1 MPVGFIGVSESKNR
15 LLNSNCPYIVLE
27 GSKGGA
33 SIAAATVNALL
44 RAAETK

>member
-15 LLNSNCPYIVLE
+15 LLKSQYSHIVLE

-33 SIAAATVNALL
+33 SIAAAAINALL
-44 RAAETK
+44 RVADN